1 MELVIGDGQQTR
13 GDERAFGFGLIDG
26 QGFPGIGNPVMLHG
40 EDGRS
45 GIDPQDLDANCALQI
60 ASGDAERCEMAIDLA
75 EAADVGQNRA
85 ANI

>member
-1 MELVIGDGQQTR
+1 MWIVSTSTAFLQSSAVQSSKYIWP
-13 GDERAFGFGLIDG
+13 ACNFGFGLIDG

-60 ASGDAERCEMAIDLA
+60 ASGDAER
-75 EAADVGQNRA
+75 
-85 ANI
+85 